1 MPRPISDIPD
11 ILDKE
16 CKNLTGG
23 RFGDYFTKNTGRTFD
38 ELVLTSDRMRFE
50 PTDIVAIE
58 MLSVSLHPAGVHK
71 LLLDRHFAA
80 ECSDL
85 LHQIPAD
92 VSLADVG
99 PEVVGPQSPAQ
110 QLWNL
115 LRGNVAGV
123 HSGGTV
129 LYKLMAAK
137 RPQLFPIWDTRVA
150 RVVDK
155 TDGLWWE
162 PIRSLLSDRATR
174 DRAIKATAEAPSHV
188 TLLRRVDVALWR
200 YGNTLPAHPGDTTD
214 ADSVNTVG

>member
-1 MPRPISDIPD
+1 MPRPISDIAD
-11 ILDKE
+11 ILDNE
-16 CKNLTGG
+16 CTTLTGG
-23 RFGDYFTKNTGRTFD
+23 RFGDYFTANTGRTFD

-58 MLSVSLHPAGVHK
+58 MLSVTLHPAGVHK

-85 LHQIPAD
+85 LRQIPAD
-92 VSLADVG
+92 MSLADAG
-99 PEVVGPQSPAQ
+99 PEVVGPQSAAQ

-115 LRGNVAGV
+115 LRGDVPGV

-137 RPQLFPIWDTRVA
+137 RPHLFPIWDTRVA

-155 TDGLWWE
+155 TDGQWWE
-162 PIRSLLSDRATR
+162 PIRSLLSDHATCKR
-174 DRAIKATAEAPSHV
+174 ITEATVEAPSHV
-188 TLLRRVDVALWR
+188 SLLRRVDVALWR
-200 YGNTLPAHPGDTTD
+200 YGNTLAVHPGETTD
-214 ADSVNTVG
+214 GSVDTVG